1 MVEAGNIDVDSL
13 GGGLMHYNNDMSR
26 RDFVKVTGLALGSG
40 ALLGKEVFAGEIP
53 SAGKA
58 AAAVGIA
65 RGETIGTAVRKAV
78 ELSGGMN
85 FIKSG
90 QTILIKPNVNS
101 GEPYP
106 ASTNP
111 EVLYEVIKMVWE
123 RDPKRVIVGD
133 RSNYRRNT
141 KDEMKKAGI
150 DKAILDAKAELV
162 TFDDMNW
169 RFVNPTNSVNWET
182 GYHLAEMIFKVD
194 HIINVPVIKTHRLG
208 WFTMSMKNLVG
219 IIPGKDRIFMHSK
232 LGSDQQQVANY
243 PAFAKMIAEIG
254 LTVKPSLNILDG
266 TKAFVTIGP
275 SRGDIVQPKLIVASR
290 DRIATDVTGLGIL
303 KHYGTEDRIQKVSVW
318 KQQVVARA
326 IEIGLGVS
334 DLSQIDLKSAN
345 IPEIESIRTH
355 MV

>member
-1 MVEAGNIDVDSL
+1 MN
-13 GGGLMHYNNDMSR
+13 YKNDMSR
-26 RDFVKVTGLALGSG
+26 RDFVKITGLTLGAG
-40 ALLGKEVFAGEIP
+40 ALVGMGSIAG
-53 SAGKA
+53 A
-58 AAAVGIA
+58 APMAVKGRAAVGVA
-65 RGETIGTAVRKAV
+65 RGETIGSAVRQAV

-90 QTILIKPNVNS
+90 QTVLIKPNVNS
-101 GEPYP
+101 GVAYP

-111 EVLYEVIKMVWE
+111 EVLYEIIKMVWE

-133 RSNYRRNT
+133 RSNYLRNT
-141 KDEMKKAGI
+141 RDEMKKAGI

-182 GYHLAEMIFKVD
+182 GYHLAEMIFQVD

-208 WFTMSMKNLVG
+208 WYTMSMKNLVG
-219 IIPGKDRIFMHSK
+219 IIPGKDRVFMHSK
-232 LGSDQQQVANY
+232 LDSGGGSAKAAGQQQVSNY
-243 PAFAKMIAEIG
+243 PAFARMIAEIG
-254 LTVKPSLNILDG
+254 LTVTPSLNIMDG
-266 TKAFVTIGP
+266 TKAFVSEGP
-275 SRGDIVQPKLIVASR
+275 SRGDIVEPKLIVASR

-318 KQQVVARA
+318 KQPIIARG

-334 DLSQIDLKSAN
+334 DLAQIDLKAVN
-345 IPEIESIRTH
+345 VPELAGIQAQMI
-355 MV
+355 